1 MDLTTLAL
9 FAVTIW
15 LVASWIAALALCA
28 ISSWSDA
35 QDERLHTL
43 RR

>member
-1 MDLTTLAL
+1 MEMTTLAL

-15 LVASWIAALALCA
+15 LVGSWTTALALCA
-28 ISSWSDA
+28 ISSWADA
-35 QDERLHTL
+35 QDERLHAW